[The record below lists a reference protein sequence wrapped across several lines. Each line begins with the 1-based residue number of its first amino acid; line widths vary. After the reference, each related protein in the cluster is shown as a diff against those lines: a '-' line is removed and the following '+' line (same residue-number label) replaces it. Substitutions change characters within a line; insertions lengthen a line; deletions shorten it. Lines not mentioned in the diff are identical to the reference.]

1 MYLIQMT
8 IISDVFTICH
18 VVMHCTLFC
27 CCTEIC
33 QGAFFFVL
41 EEDTPDDAAAVE
53 EEVGHSKVCKDEK
66 QDATSA
72 LLVSRDPF
80 KGPLHSLP
88 GRITSRYNPEAIG
101 TTEPPRSI
109 LPVGSAVPNE
119 PQLGDRSYT
128 SVGKDLLVSSM
139 QREYTHPKEVTPEK
153 GTCVPVGGAQL
164 MSRDH
169 MKSLF
174 PLWTTMPPVSLAM
187 SSAVGVTTSEDRT
200 R

>member
-1 MYLIQMT
+1 MCVCVCVCVCVCALLISALLT
-8 IISDVFTICH
+8 L
-18 VVMHCTLFC
+18 MHCTLFC
-27 CCTEIC
+27 CCIEIGR
-33 QGAFFFVL
+33 GAFFFVL
-41 EEDTPDDAAAVE
+41 EEDTPDDAAGVE

-80 KGPLHSLP
+80 TGPLHGLP
-88 GRITSRYNPEAIG
+88 AHIISRYNPKAIG
-101 TTEPPRSI
+101 TAEIPRST
-109 LPVGSAVPNE
+109 LPVGSAVPKE
-119 PQLGDRSYT
+119 PQLGYAGT
-128 SVGKDLLVSSM
+128 LAQYLQQM
-139 QREYTHPKEVTPEK
+139 FHHPKEVTPEK